1 MGMAQLEEH
10 LHPPN
15 LSPWTLQKEQK
26 PQGRDTYCVSLE
38 SCTRRAREWKLIQ
51 QLREKVSANHMANP
65 HVGFLEYSDG
75 NAEEGMALMDSST
88 PKILG
93 IWAQTWVLF

>member
-10 LHPPN
+10 LHSPN

-38 SCTRRAREWKLIQ
+38 SRPRRAREWKLIQ
-51 QLREKVSANHMANP
+51 QLGEKVSANHMANL

-75 NAEEGMALMDSST
+75 TAEEGMALMDSST